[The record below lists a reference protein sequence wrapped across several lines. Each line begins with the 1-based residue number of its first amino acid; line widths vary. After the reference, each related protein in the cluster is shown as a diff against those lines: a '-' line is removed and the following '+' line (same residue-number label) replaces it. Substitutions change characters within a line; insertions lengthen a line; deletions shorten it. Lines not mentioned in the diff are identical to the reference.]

1 MGTTS
6 VDPYALRHAA
16 RRLDEAADLLD
27 GAVRTHLAGLRLPAA
42 DGRTRAAISQLID
55 EVLHWQRTARE
66 YASAVRAGADRYA
79 DEDLA
84 GAEALR

>member
-27 GAVRTHLAGLRLPAA
+27 TAVRVHLAGLRLQGA
-42 DGRTRAAISQLID
+42 DGRTRVAIAQLVD
-55 EVLHWQRTARE
+55 RVLQWQRTARE
-66 YASAVRAGADRYA
+66 YSSAVRAGADRYA

-84 GAEALR
+84 GAQALR